1 MTITVAVVGCG
12 RWGSVHLAA
21 LAEMKSSGQVDRV
34 IACDVDEIALNN
46 VIHADA
52 TYSSVDEMVEA
63 EQPNL
68 AIIATPNPTHYPLG
82 MALLENGL
90 NLLIEKPFAPNPD
103 AAATLIQEAI
113 NSGCTV
119 SSGHLLRHHPG
130 FQQAKHILLSGE
142 IGEPTQAK
150 YIRKTVRS
158 KPSWMGVVEGLASHG
173 IDALDYFFPQHFE
186 FSSPHVIEQGTDHL
200 HLDIHPS
207 LRLESPLTKGCIE
220 VAWGAEKEERTL
232 QLIGIK
238 GNVEVDFS
246 QHQTISVNG
255 EQRLLSNQTTP
266 LIAQIQTALHRKEM
280 SVELS
285 QSLIN
290 TTMNVAMTKSAL
302 SLGK

>member
-12 RWGSVHLAA
+12 RWGSVHLAS

-34 IACDVDEIALNN
+34 IACDVDEAALNN

-52 TYSSVDEMVEA
+52 TYSSVDQMVEA

>member
-12 RWGSVHLAA
+12 RWGSVHLAS

-34 IACDVDEIALNN
+34 IACDVDEAALNN
-46 VIHADA
+46 VNHADA

-90 NLLIEKPFAPNPD
+90 NLLIEKPFAPSPD

-142 IGEPTQAK
+142 IGETTQAK

-158 KPSWMGVVEGLASHG
+158 NPSLMGVVEGLASHG
-173 IDALDYFFPQHFE
+173 IDALDYFFPQTFE
-186 FSSPHVIEQGTDHL
+186 FSSPHVIKQGTENL
-200 HLDIHPS
+200 YLEIPPS
-207 LRLESPLTKGCIE
+207 LRPTSSLTKGCIE

-232 QLIGIK
+232 QMIGTK

-255 EQRLLSNQTTP
+255 EQRLLNNQTTP
-266 LIAQIQTALHRKEM
+266 LIGQIQTALHRKEM

-290 TTMNVAMTKSAL
+290 TTMNVAVTKTAL

>member
-12 RWGSVHLAA
+12 RWGSVHLAS

-34 IACDVDEIALNN
+34 IACDVDEAALNN

-290 TTMNVAMTKSAL
+290 TTMNVAMTKTAL
-302 SLGK
+302 RLGK